1 VGRPGG
7 ELFVP
12 DRRLTLSFALRML
25 FACESTWRRFASVV
39 VRGRRGALSAAGFFE
54 PTRRNLGGFLFWI
67 ELIPNGR
74 RNIHEP
80 ERAGQ
85 HDY

>member
-39 VRGRRGALSAAGFFE
+39 VRGRRGALSAAGFSSPPGATWVGFCFE
-54 PTRRNLGGFLFWI
+54 LNSSKIAAAIFCR
-67 ELIPNGR
+67 
-74 RNIHEP
+74 P